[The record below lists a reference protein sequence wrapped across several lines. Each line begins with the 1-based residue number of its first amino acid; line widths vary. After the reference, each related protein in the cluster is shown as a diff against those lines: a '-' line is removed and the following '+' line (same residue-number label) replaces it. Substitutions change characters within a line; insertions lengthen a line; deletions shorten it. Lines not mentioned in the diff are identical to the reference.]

1 MWEHQEEV
9 HAAVLVIPNTHLFSW
24 PIAWH
29 LGFWAKLGHASVGT
43 TWSQGWTLEFP
54 SYLNVTLD
62 MEFVGIW
69 ERNW

>member
-54 SYLNVTLD
+54 
-62 MEFVGIW
+62 
-69 ERNW
+69 